1 MARNILWVFISVF
14 LFSCNSKKEADL
26 IIHNA
31 LVYTVDEQF
40 STVEAFAVKGGKIIE
55 LGTSEDILK
64 KYRGKKVDAEG
75 KTIFPGFIDG
85 HAHFYGYGK
94 GLQDA
99 NLVGTKSWEEILE
112 KLKVFSTENPDGWII
127 GRGWDQNDWSVQ
139 EFPDNQKLNELFPKI
154 FSECFKNL
162 GIN

>member
-64 KYRGKKVDAEG
+64 KYQGKKVDAEG

-99 NLVGTKSWEEILE
+99 DLVGTKSWEEILE
-112 KLKVFSTENPDGWII
+112 KLARVNVK
-127 GRGWDQNDWSVQ
+127 SVQ
-139 EFPDNQKLNELFPKI
+139 AACQNVL
-154 FSECFKNL
+154 L
-162 GIN
+162 GKPTLTTLGLVEHVMTYDDLVADLAA